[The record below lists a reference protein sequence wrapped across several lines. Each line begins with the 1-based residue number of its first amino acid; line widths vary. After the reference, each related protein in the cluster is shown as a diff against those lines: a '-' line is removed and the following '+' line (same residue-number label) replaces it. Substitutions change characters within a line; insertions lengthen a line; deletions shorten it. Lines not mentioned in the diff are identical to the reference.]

1 MPDRISDSMPDSLPA
16 ALRADT
22 SGGAVSEDVSVITP
36 LEAQVLAGID
46 VQSIA
51 TLAAELM
58 AFESWGGREVAVQE
72 RMAEL
77 YRTHGLDV
85 DAWEIDLIGLA
96 SHPAFGAELTRERA
110 LGVVGRWGSGSGPTL
125 ILNGHVDVVPAGDL
139 DRWTVPAFQ
148 GTIREGQLWGRGA
161 VDMKGS
167 LACALAAVGAVRE
180 AMREAG
186 LQLEGTVLLHSVVGE
201 EDGGLGTLAAIE
213 RGHVG
218 DGAIVLEPTQGAVA
232 PAQAGALSFRIRIP
246 GQAAHGAIRTEGE
259 NPIERLDLVLRA
271 LRLLETRRND
281 RLRHPLFADIPV
293 PYAICVGRIEAGV
306 WASTVPEALVLEGR
320 YGLGIGEDAGEARR
334 ELEAAVALAA
344 QEDPWLRTHPPQ
356 VTWWG
361 ARFEPAA
368 IPENHPLVTTLV
380 GAATDATGRRPP
392 VAGMPYGA
400 DMHLLVHQG
409 GTPTVLFGPGDIRNA
424 HAPDESVAL
433 VELEAAAR
441 TLALMILRFCGN
453 SAEGLSRVP
462 GPRR

>member
-1 MPDRISDSMPDSLPA
+1 MHDPLPDPIPTAPRAASPGRRTPPDIG
-16 ALRADT
+16 AL
-22 SGGAVSEDVSVITP
+22 TP
-36 LEAQVLAGID
+36 LEARALAGID
-46 VQSIA
+46 ARSIA

-58 AFESWGGREVAVQE
+58 GFESCSGREVPIQE
-72 RMAEL
+72 RMADL
-77 YRTHGLDV
+77 YRTRGLDV
-85 DAWEIDLIGLA
+85 DAWEIDLVRLA
-96 SHPAFGAELTRERA
+96 SHPAFGAELPRERA
-110 LGVVGRWGSGSGPTL
+110 LGVVGRWGSGAGPTL

-139 DRWTVPAFQ
+139 DRWSVLPFR
-148 GTIREGQLWGRGA
+148 GTIRDGRLWGRGA

-167 LACALAAVGAVRE
+167 LACALAAVVAVRE
-180 AMREAG
+180 AMVAAG
-186 LQLEGTVLLHSVVGE
+186 LEPEGTVLLHSVVGE

-218 DGAIVLEPTQGAVA
+218 DAAIVLEPTSGAVA

-246 GQAAHGAIRTEGE
+246 GRAAHGAIRTEGE

-271 LRLLETRRND
+271 LRGLETRRND
-281 RLRHPLFADIPV
+281 RLRHPLFADVPV

-306 WASTVPEALVLEGR
+306 WASTVPEALILEGR
-320 YGLGIGEDAGEARR
+320 YGLGIGEDAGVARR
-334 ELEAAVALAA
+334 ELEAAVAGAA
-344 QEDPWLRTHPPQ
+344 QEDAWLRTHPPEI
-356 VTWWG
+356 TWWG

-368 IPENHPLVTTLV
+368 IPEDHPLVTTLV

-400 DMHLLVHQG
+400 DMHLLVNHG
-409 GTPTVLFGPGDIRNA
+409 ATPTVLFGPGDIRDA

-453 SAEGLSRVP
+453 RSAQARPGVDSRRNR
-462 GPRR
+462 G